1 MATKGTLN
9 EIILYEPGQDA
20 EVKKQAPP
28 ASDGEGCEC
37 LSNVEIVRRN
47 IAIAREMKAA
57 GYPASEIAD
66 LTGMTLL
73 EIECLN

>member
-1 MATKGTLN
+1 MTVHLN
-9 EIILYEPGQDA
+9 KLVLPLELRDA
-20 EVKKQAPP
+20 EVEQQALPT
-28 ASDGEGCEC
+28 SDSEGCEY
-37 LSNVEIVRRN
+37 LSNVESVRRN
-47 IAIAREMKAA
+47 IAIVREMKAA